1 MIRVPEDVWRQPVVA
16 HDLWYGG
23 APLRLQ
29 GQQADQQLA
38 RARAVL
44 GGQGRGHAAHDLQ
57 DERGKGR
64 RLERALERRHLIE
77 DAADGPHIRLG
88 VVRLA

>member
-1 MIRVPEDVWRQPVVA
+1 MSGGVPEDVGRQPVVA
-16 HDLWYGG
+16 HDLWDGG
-23 APLRLQ
+23 APGGLQ

-38 RARAVL
+38 RPRAVL

-64 RLERALERRHLIE
+64 GLEGALERGHL
-77 DAADGPHIRLG
+77 
-88 VVRLA
+88 V

>member
-1 MIRVPEDVWRQPVVA
+1 MMA
-16 HDLWYGG
+16 HNLWYGG
-23 APLRLQ
+23 PPGGLQ

-44 GGQGRGHAAHDLQ
+44 GGQGRGHAAHNLK

-64 RLERALERRHLIE
+64 SLERALERRHLVE
-77 DAADGPHIRLG
+77 DAADGPNIRLG